1 MHFSLW
7 LSNVLFNLYY
17 YTRLHSIASTIA
29 TFAGPRIPLPVCLLS
44 PSHNLTRLV
53 DGRELGD
60 LPFLHVLGPNLPL
73 VVVALGAHC

>member
-7 LSNVLFNLYY
+7 LSNVLFNLYHC
-17 YTRLHSIASTIA
+17 TRLHSTASTIA

-44 PSHNLTRLV
+44 PSHDLTRLV

-60 LPFLHVLGPNLPL
+60 LSFLHVLGPNLPL
-73 VVVALGAHC
+73 VVVTLGAHC